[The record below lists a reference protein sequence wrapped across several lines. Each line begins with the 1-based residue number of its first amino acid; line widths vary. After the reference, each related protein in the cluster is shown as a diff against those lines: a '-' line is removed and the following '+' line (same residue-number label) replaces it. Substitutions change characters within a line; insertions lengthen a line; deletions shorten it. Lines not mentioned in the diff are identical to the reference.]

1 VYELAIISGY
11 NMEMEVTIVEAK
23 NTLSDLIRKVEQG
36 EEVVIRRHGRSVA
49 RLVKA
54 EPKRRVLGG
63 AKDRVDEVDPD
74 WWKPMSD
81 QEADDFYAGR

>member
-1 VYELAIISGY
+1 
-11 NMEMEVTIVEAK
+11 MEVTIVKAK
-23 NTLSDLIRKVEQG
+23 NTLSDLIRRVERG
-36 EEVVIRRHGRSVA
+36 EEVTITRHGRSVA
-49 RLVKA
+49 ELVKA

-63 AKDRVDEVDPD
+63 AKDRIVEVDPD